1 MKNKAFG
8 ILVVLCGSVLVGCSS
23 SEHSGTFLAPHLR
36 FITLPV
42 ITTLGG
48 TIMMTTGFITI
59 RVVATTTMNTKRN

>member
-8 ILVVLCGSVLVGCSS
+8 IFVVLCGSVLVGCSS
-23 SEHSGTFLAPHLR
+23 SEHSGTSS
-36 FITLPV
+36 TVYYSSV

-48 TIMMTTGFITI
+48 TIMTTTGFITI